1 MIADDVSKGLCRT
14 GQKTLPSS
22 LLYDAVGSA
31 LFEVITV
38 LPEYGLTRADA
49 ALLGAASEEIIALAG
64 NPRRVVELG
73 SGSGSKTR
81 FVLQAAARTGPIQY
95 LPIDISSAALAACA
109 ATLADLEHVCV
120 QPVEAGYLEG
130 VGQALSERNADER
143 TMVLFLGSTIGNFAP
158 AEAIG
163 FLRDIRGKMR
173 EGDSL
178 LLGADLIKPREQLLE
193 AYDDPL
199 GVTAS
204 FNLNLLAR
212 INRELGGEF
221 VLSGFSHEARFDEC
235 HSRVEMHLRSGEA
248 QQVRIGT
255 LGVTVSFDAGE
266 TIWTESSHKFRQ
278 EDIARMGEEAGWK
291 MVQQWVD
298 REWGFAESLFHA

>member
-1 MIADDVSKGLCRT
+1 
-14 GQKTLPSS
+14 
-22 LLYDAVGSA
+22 
-31 LFEVITV
+31 
-38 LPEYGLTRADA
+38 
-49 ALLGAASEEIIALAG
+49 
-64 NPRRVVELG
+64 
-73 SGSGSKTR
+73 
-81 FVLQAAARTGPIQY
+81 
-95 LPIDISSAALAACA
+95 
-109 ATLADLEHVCV
+109 V

>member
-1 MIADDVSKGLCRT
+1 MIADDVSKGLCGP

-22 LLYDAVGSA
+22 LLYDAIGSA

-49 ALLGAASEEIIALAG
+49 ALLGAASEGIIALAG

-95 LPIDISSAALAACA
+95 LPIDISSAALPHR
-109 ATLADLEHVCV
+109 D
-120 QPVEAGYLEG
+120 
-130 VGQALSERNADER
+130 ADER
-143 TMVLFLGSTIGNFAP
+143 TLLLFLGSTIGNFAP
-158 AEAIG
+158 AEAIT

-178 LLGADLIKPREQLLE
+178 LLGTDLVKPPEQLLE

-199 GVTAS
+199 GVTAR
-204 FNLNLLAR
+204 FNLNLLGR
-212 INRELGGEF
+212 INRELQGEF
-221 VLSGFSHEARFDEC
+221 VLSRFSHEARFDEGYA
-235 HSRVEMHLRSGEA
+235 RVEMHLRSLAA
-248 QQVRIGT
+248 QQVRIAA
-255 LGVTVSFDAGE
+255 LGVTISFDAGE